1 MTGTVERR
9 RRIGSLGVNV
19 PVSNDVAQVESGI
32 SAGFAGEFGLIDRR
46 TPRLPE

>member
-1 MTGTVERR
+1 MIGTAERR

-19 PVSNDVAQVESGI
+19 PAFSDVAQVESGI
-32 SAGFAGEFGLIDRR
+32 SAGFAGEFWLIDRR